1 MPIVH
6 SDRISG
12 TIYVIADN
20 AERAGDKAI
29 NYLRDKSDTRE
40 HDHYGVHDDR
50 DAADKELHDR
60 YNSFDSD
67 RDRVYAVSLDIRIAD
82 EK

>member
-12 TIYVIADN
+12 TIYAIATS
-20 AERAGDKAI
+20 AERAGDMAI
-29 NYLRDKSDTRE
+29 NYLRDKTEGKTES
-40 HDHYGVHDDR
+40 HGVFDEQAD
-50 DAADKELHDR
+50 ADKELSNR
-60 YNSFDSD
+60 YGSYDPE
-67 RDRVYAVSLDIRIAD
+67 RDRVYAVSLDVRIAD

>member
-12 TIYVIADN
+12 TIYAIARN
-20 AERAGDKAI
+20 AERAGNMALD
-29 NYLRDKSDTRE
+29 YLRDKEDNPER
-40 HDHYGVHDDR
+40 DHYGVFDHQK
-50 DAADKELHDR
+50 DADQSLHNR
-60 YNSFDSD
+60 YNSYDPE